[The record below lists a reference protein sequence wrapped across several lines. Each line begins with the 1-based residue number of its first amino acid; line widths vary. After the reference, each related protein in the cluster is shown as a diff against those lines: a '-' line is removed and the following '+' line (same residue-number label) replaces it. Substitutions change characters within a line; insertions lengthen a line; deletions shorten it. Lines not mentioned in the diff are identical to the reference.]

1 MHRLGSARTGLSFD
15 SATAYPL
22 GLGGRQVDRK
32 PDRRPELRLRL
43 SFSPMAFSDLPSR
56 TLYQGVDRAPARAF
70 LHAIGLTREDLDK
83 PFIGVSNC
91 WSETMPCNFGLREL
105 AAPLKSGIRGAGANP
120 MEFNTIAI
128 SDGIT
133 MGTEGMKTS
142 LVSREVIA
150 DSIELVARGHMFDAL
165 CCLCACDKTIPASA
179 IALARLDRPGM
190 LLYGGSIMPGTFRG
204 RQVAV
209 GDVYEAIGAAAAGKI
224 SDADLAELEAVACP
238 GAGACGG
245 QYTANTMS
253 MVMEVI
259 GLSPVGFNSIPAT
272 DPAKHRAAEA
282 LGPVA
287 MNLLEQDLRPSRIL
301 TRRAFDNAIAAVAA
315 SGGSTNAV
323 LHLLALAR
331 EVGVQLAIDDIDRIS
346 RRTPLLCDL
355 KPGGRFA
362 AVELHKAGGIAV
374 LTKRLIE
381 GGFIDGDALTV
392 TGRSLGEESE
402 SAAETSGQEVVATLS
417 RPLRAEGGLVI
428 LRGNLAP
435 EGAVVKI
442 TQHTPVSH
450 RGPARVFNREE
461 DAFAAVYSGRIK
473 PGDVVAIRYEGPKG
487 GPGMREMLDVTAVI
501 VGEGL
506 GQSVAMVTDGR
517 FSGATRGLMV
527 GHAAPEAAVGGPLAA
542 LHDGDIIHID
552 VPSRTLEAE
561 GVDLAGRLSDW
572 APPPPRYTSGAFAKY
587 IALVQSA
594 SEGADRKSV
603 V

>member
-1 MHRLGSARTGLSFD
+1 MDESKKRELL
-15 SATAYPL
+15 SATLYR
-22 GLGGRQVDRK
+22 GR
-32 PDRRPELRLRL
+32 
-43 SFSPMAFSDLPSR
+43 
-56 TLYQGVDRAPARAF
+56 DRAAARSF
-70 LHAIGLTREDLDK
+70 LHAIGLTAQDIEK

-91 WSETMPCNFGLREL
+91 WLETMPCNFGLREL
-105 AAPLKSGIRGAGANP
+105 ADPVKAGIRRAGANP

-165 CCLCACDKTIPASA
+165 VCLCACDKTIPASA
-179 IALARLDRPGM
+179 MALARLDRPGM
-190 LLYGGSIMPGTFRG
+190 VLYGGSIMPGSWRG

-209 GDVYEAIGAAAAGKI
+209 GEVYEAIGAAAAGKI
-224 SDADLAELEAVACP
+224 SDADLAELELVACP

-272 DPAKHRAAEA
+272 DPEKRTAA
-282 LGPVA
+282 LRVGDLA
-287 MNLLEQDLRPSRIL
+287 MNVLEHDLRPSQVL

-331 EVGVQLAIDDIDRIS
+331 EVGVELQIDDIDRIS

-362 AVELHKAGGIAV
+362 AVELHRAGGIAL
-374 LTKRLIE
+374 LTQRLLE
-381 GGFIDGDALTV
+381 GGFIDGDAITV
-392 TGRSLGEESE
+392 TGRTLGEEIE
-402 SAAETSGQEVVATLS
+402 SAHETPGQEVVAPLS
-417 RPLRAEGGLVI
+417 RPLRDEGGLVV

-435 EGAVVKI
+435 EGSVVKI
-442 TQHTPVSH
+442 TQHTPTSH

-461 DAFAAVYSGRIK
+461 DAFAAVTGGKIH
-473 PGDVVAIRYEGPKG
+473 PGDTVVIRYEGPRG
-487 GPGMREMLDVTAVI
+487 GPGMREMLQVTAAI

-506 GQSVAMVTDGR
+506 GESVAMVTDGR
-517 FSGATRGLMV
+517 FSGATRGLMI
-527 GHAAPEAAVGGPLAA
+527 GHVAPEAAAGGPLAA
-542 LHDGDIIHID
+542 LRDGDLITID
-552 VPSRTLEAE
+552 VESRALGVE
-561 GVDLAGRLSDW
+561 GVDIAGRMSSW
-572 APPPPRYTSGAFAKY
+572 SPPEPNYRKGVLARYA
-587 IALVQSA
+587 ALVTSA
-594 SEGADRKSV
+594 SEGAILRP
-603 V
+603 

>member
-1 MHRLGSARTGLSFD
+1 MAST
-15 SATAYPL
+15 
-22 GLGGRQVDRK
+22 DR
-32 PDRRPELRLRL
+32 
-43 SFSPMAFSDLPSR
+43 PSR
-56 TLYQGVDRAPARAF
+56 TLYQGRDRAAARSF
-70 LHAIGLTREDLDK
+70 LHAIGLTAADINK

-91 WSETMPCNFGLREL
+91 WTETMPCNFGLREL
-105 AAPLKSGIRGAGANP
+105 AGPVKSGIRAAGANP

-179 IALARLDRPGM
+179 IALARIDRPGM
-190 LLYGGSIMPGTFRG
+190 VLYGGSIMAGTFRG

-209 GDVYEAIGAAAAGKI
+209 GDVYEAIGAAAAGKM

-272 DPAKHRAAEA
+272 DPQKHRAAEA
-282 LGPVA
+282 MGALA
-287 MNLLEQDLRPSRIL
+287 MNVLEEDLRPSRIL

-331 EVGVQLAIDDIDRIS
+331 EIGVDLAIDDIDRIS

-362 AVELHKAGGIAV
+362 AVELHKAGGIAL
-374 LTKRLIE
+374 LTRRLID
-381 GGFIDGDALTV
+381 GGYIDGDALTV
-392 TGRSLGEESE
+392 TGRSLGEECE
-402 SAAETSGQEVVATLS
+402 AVTETVGQEVVAPLS
-417 RPLRAEGGLVI
+417 HPLRNEGGLVV

-442 TQHTPVSH
+442 TQHTTVSH

-461 DAFAAVYSGRIK
+461 DAFAAVYAGRIK
-473 PGDVVAIRYEGPKG
+473 AGDVVVIRYEGPRG
-487 GPGMREMLDVTAVI
+487 GPGMREMLQVTAAI

-506 GQSVAMVTDGR
+506 GESVAMVTDGR
-517 FSGATRGLMV
+517 FSGATRGLMI
-527 GHAAPEAAVGGPLAA
+527 GHVAPEAAVGGPLAA
-542 LHDGDIIHID
+542 LQDGDMITID
-552 VPSRTLEAE
+552 VDTRDLTVE
-561 GVDLAGRLSDW
+561 GVDIEARMKGWSPPEPNYRKGVLA
-572 APPPPRYTSGAFAKY
+572 RY
-587 IALVQSA
+587 ALLVGSA
-594 SEGADRKSV
+594 SEGAMLKP
-603 V
+603 

>member
-1 MHRLGSARTGLSFD
+1 VASR
-15 SATAYPL
+15 
-22 GLGGRQVDRK
+22 
-32 PDRRPELRLRL
+32 E
-43 SFSPMAFSDLPSR
+43 LPSR
-56 TLYQGVDRAPARAF
+56 TLYQGRDRAAARSF
-70 LHAIGLTREDLDK
+70 LHAIGLTNADIDK
-83 PFIGVSNC
+83 PFVGVSNV
-91 WSETMPCNFGLREL
+91 WTETMPCNFGLRDL
-105 AAPLKSGIRGAGANP
+105 AVPLKSGIRAAGANP

-150 DSIELVARGHMFDAL
+150 DSIELVGRGHMFDAM
-165 CCLCACDKTIPASA
+165 CTLCACDKTIPASA
-179 IALARLDRPGM
+179 IALARLDRPGV
-190 LLYGGSIMPGTFRG
+190 LLYGGSIMAGLFRG

-224 SDADLAELEAVACP
+224 SDADLAEIEAVACP

-259 GLSPVGFNSIPAT
+259 GLSPVGFNSIPAA
-272 DPAKHRAAEA
+272 DPKKHPAAESMGHVVMNA
-282 LGPVA
+282 L
-287 MNLLEQDLRPSRIL
+287 EEDLRPSRIL

-331 EVGVQLAIDDIDRIS
+331 EVGVDLAIDEIDRIS

-362 AVELHKAGGIAV
+362 AVELHRAGGIAL

-381 GGFIDGDALTV
+381 GGYIDGDALTV
-392 TGRSLGEESE
+392 TGRSLGEESA
-402 SAAETSGQEVVATLS
+402 SVTETAGQEVVAPLS
-417 RPLRAEGGLVI
+417 HPLRAEGGLVV

-435 EGAVVKI
+435 DGAVVKI
-442 TQHTPVSH
+442 TAHTPTSH

-461 DAFAAVYSGRIK
+461 DAFAAVYAGRIK
-473 PGDVVAIRYEGPKG
+473 PGDTVVIRYEGPKG
-487 GPGMREMLDVTAVI
+487 GPGMREMLQVTAAI

-506 GQSVAMVTDGR
+506 GDSVAMVTDGR
-517 FSGATRGLMV
+517 FSGATQGLMV
-527 GHAAPEAAVGGPLAA
+527 GHVAPEAAVGGPLAA
-542 LHDGDIIHID
+542 LEDGDIVEMD
-552 VPSRTLEAE
+552 VDSRRLNVE
-561 GVDLAGRLSDW
+561 GVDIKARLKSWSPPEPHYRKGVLA
-572 APPPPRYTSGAFAKY
+572 RY
-587 IALVQSA
+587 ALLVGSA
-594 SEGADRKSV
+594 SEGAMLKP
-603 V
+603 

>member
-1 MHRLGSARTGLSFD
+1 MAST
-15 SATAYPL
+15 
-22 GLGGRQVDRK
+22 DR
-32 PDRRPELRLRL
+32 
-43 SFSPMAFSDLPSR
+43 PSR
-56 TLYQGVDRAPARAF
+56 TLYQGRDRAAARSF
-70 LHAIGLTREDLDK
+70 LHAIGLTAADINK

-91 WSETMPCNFGLREL
+91 WTETMPCNFGLREL
-105 AAPLKSGIRGAGANP
+105 AGPVKSGIRAAGANP

-179 IALARLDRPGM
+179 IALARIDRPGM
-190 LLYGGSIMPGTFRG
+190 VLYGGSIMAGTFRG

-209 GDVYEAIGAAAAGKI
+209 GDVYEAIGAAAAGKM

-272 DPAKHRAAEA
+272 DPQKHRAAEA
-282 LGPVA
+282 MGALA
-287 MNLLEQDLRPSRIL
+287 MNVLEEDLRPSRIL

-331 EVGVQLAIDDIDRIS
+331 EIGVDLAIDDIDRIS

-362 AVELHKAGGIAV
+362 AVELHKAGGIAL
-374 LTKRLIE
+374 LTRRLID
-381 GGFIDGDALTV
+381 GGYIDGDAFTV
-392 TGRSLGEESE
+392 TGRSLGEECE
-402 SAAETSGQEVVATLS
+402 AVTETVGQEVVAPLS
-417 RPLRAEGGLVI
+417 HPLRNEGGLVV

-442 TQHTPVSH
+442 TQHTTVSH

-461 DAFAAVYSGRIK
+461 DAFAAVYAGRIK
-473 PGDVVAIRYEGPKG
+473 AGDVVVIRYEGPRG
-487 GPGMREMLDVTAVI
+487 GPGMREMLQVTAAI

-506 GQSVAMVTDGR
+506 GESVAMVTDGR
-517 FSGATRGLMV
+517 FSGATRGLMI
-527 GHAAPEAAVGGPLAA
+527 GHVAPEAAVGGPLAA
-542 LHDGDIIHID
+542 LQDGDMITID
-552 VPSRTLEAE
+552 VDTRDLTVE
-561 GVDLAGRLSDW
+561 GVDIEARMKGWSPPEPNYRKGVLA
-572 APPPPRYTSGAFAKY
+572 RY
-587 IALVQSA
+587 ALLVGSA
-594 SEGADRKSV
+594 SEGAMLKP
-603 V
+603 